1 MKESILTNRKVQL
14 AFRLV
19 TALSFTLFTAYQIFL
34 AINIE
39 TNRSGRLIGIV
50 FYLMLTVASFLD
62 FTEKYSVWIAHSVL
76 MVAGLL
82 LLFGI
87 RLFNAS
93 AVFEYLDFANPAS
106 VLYSAVYIFSQL
118 GTLLLVAGYLILTVD
133 LTQSQMQKLTVVLMS
148 VAIALYALC
157 FIMECVLMIGYRMN
171 IDLGLKST
179 LFSRLLYFLGFAG
192 TAFCFMLPAPNIES
206 KVEEGKFVYS
216 NGDDDEIDIVI

>member
-19 TALSFTLFTAYQIFL
+19 TALSFTLFTAYQVYL

-39 TNRSGRLIGIV
+39 TNRIGRLIGIG
-50 FYLMLTVASFLD
+50 FYLLITVASFLD
-62 FTEKYSVWIAHSVL
+62 FSEKDSAWLAHSVL
-76 MVAGLL
+76 MVAGLF

-87 RLFNAS
+87 RLFNAP
-93 AVFEYLDFANPAS
+93 AIFGYLNFANPAS
-106 VLYSAVYIFSQL
+106 VLYFAVYILSQL
-118 GTLLLVAGYLILTVD
+118 GTLLLAAGYLMLTVD

-148 VAIALYALC
+148 VTIALYAVC
-157 FIMECVLMIGYRMN
+157 FIMECVLMIKYRMN

-192 TAFCFMLPAPNIES
+192 AAFCFMLPAPNIR
-206 KVEEGKFVYS
+206 
-216 NGDDDEIDIVI
+216 